1 MIGLGLVYALAG
13 AMFLGFAVVTLLSR
27 RDARRW
33 ATALLWGL
41 VSVSFLLGDVIGDT
55 GNGIVAIAI
64 VVVAASG
71 RTLAK
76 HQAADESVAARTVM
90 AMRFGNR
97 LFLPALLIPL
107 AALGGTL
114 LFKAVPG
121 IVQAS
126 NATLISLALGAVLA
140 ALLCMIWFRPGPA
153 APLKAGVR
161 LMDGMGWAALMP
173 QMLASLGVVYAAS
186 GMGEA
191 VGHILGYVPTGG
203 NLFAQVAIYCVG
215 MALLTAL
222 MGNALAA
229 FPVMFAAIGVPLL
242 ISAQGGNPAAVAAI
256 GMLAGFCGT
265 LMTPMAANFNLV
277 PAALLNLRDP
287 YGVIWAQMPTAVVML
302 GANIL
307 LLYFLG
313 FPS

>member
-71 RTLAK
+71 YTLAT
-76 HQAADESVAARTVM
+76 QQSANDDITGRSM
-90 AMRFGNR
+90 LAMRFGNR

-114 LFKAVPG
+114 LFKGLPG
-121 IVQAS
+121 IVEAS
-126 NATLISLALGAVLA
+126 NATLISLAIGAVLA
-140 ALLCMIWFRPGPA
+140 ALLCMIWFRPGPT
-153 APLKAGVR
+153 APFEEGVR

-186 GMGEA
+186 GMGDA
-191 VGHILGYVPTGG
+191 VGQLLGYVPTGG

-242 ISAQGGNPAAVAAI
+242 IGIQGGNPAAVAAI

-287 YGVIWAQMPTAVVML
+287 YAVIRAQMPTALMML

-313 FPS
+313 FSS

>member
-33 ATALLWGL
+33 ATALLWVL

-55 GNGIVAIAI
+55 GNGLVAIAI
-64 VVVAASG
+64 VLVAASG
-71 RTLAK
+71 RSLA
-76 HQAADESVAARTVM
+76 APEPADDHISNRSALGA
-90 AMRFGNR
+90 RFGNR

-121 IVQAS
+121 IVQPS
-126 NATLISLALGAVLA
+126 NATLVSLALGAVLA
-140 ALLCMIWFRPGPA
+140 VLLCMIWFRPSPA
-153 APLKAGVR
+153 APLMEGVR

-186 GMGEA
+186 GMGDA
-191 VGHILGYVPTGG
+191 VGHVLGYLPTGG
-203 NLFAQVAIYCVG
+203 NLLAQVAIYCLG

-229 FPVMFAAIGVPLL
+229 FPVMFAAIGMPLL
-242 ISAQGGNPAAVAAI
+242 ISVQGGNPAAVAAI

-287 YGVIWAQMPTAVVML
+287 YGVIRAQMPTAVIML
-302 GANIL
+302 AANIL

-313 FPS
+313 FSS

>member
-1 MIGLGLVYALAG
+1 MIGLGLVNALAG
-13 AMFLGFAVVTLLSR
+13 TLFLGFAVVTLLSR
-27 RDARRW
+27 PGARRP
-33 ATALLWGL
+33 AMALLWGL

-64 VVVAASG
+64 VAVAAFG
-71 RTLAK
+71 RPLAAPQVGDD
-76 HQAADESVAARTVM
+76 HIAARSVL
-90 AMRFGNR
+90 AARFGNR

-107 AALGGTL
+107 AALSGTL
-114 LFKAVPG
+114 LFKALPG
-121 IVQAS
+121 IVEAP
-126 NATLISLALGAVLA
+126 NATLISLAVGAVLS
-140 ALLCMIWFRPGPA
+140 ALLCMIWFRLDPA
-153 APLKAGVR
+153 APFKEGVR

-191 VGHILGYVPTGG
+191 VGQLFGYLPTGG
-203 NLFAQVAIYCVG
+203 HLFAQVAIYCVG

-242 ISAQGGNPAAVAAI
+242 IGIQGGNPAAIAAI

-287 YGVIWAQMPTAVVML
+287 YGVIRAQIPTAVIML